1 MAQLGARLN
10 GIQKVSGS
18 IPLGS
23 TRVERRPGEIVAPGL
38 LRCRAANCGTTSN
51 LLSFGFKNTVGS
63 SGSQSVV
70 IKVP

>member
-23 TRVERRPGEIVAPGL
+23 TKNRTPEDSS
-38 LRCRAANCGTTSN
+38 LRAFCCLETS
-51 LLSFGFKNTVGS
+51 F
-63 SGSQSVV
+63 QE
-70 IKVP
+70 